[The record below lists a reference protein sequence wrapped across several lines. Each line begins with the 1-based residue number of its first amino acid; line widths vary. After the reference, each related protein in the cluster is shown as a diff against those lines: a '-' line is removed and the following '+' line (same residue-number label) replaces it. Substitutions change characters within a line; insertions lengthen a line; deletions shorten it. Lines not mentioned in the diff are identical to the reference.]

1 MFHDKNQIFFCLWEG
16 RGNIEIHNLFNAKIV
31 SLSFFFF
38 LQRLLRNQV
47 LLCSSEEIH

>member
-31 SLSFFFF
+31 SLFFFF
-38 LQRLLRNQV
+38 LQRLLRDQV